1 MGTQYMPAPGTALP
15 VRSIVANLNPSS
27 NMTND
32 ELQRMVNQ
40 ALGGADPSAVS
51 LTPGDPSSSSSIAGA
66 LAGAL
71 NVTSSDIRLVDVVR
85 GNAAHQHE
93 CVFVWWLL

>member
-1 MGTQYMPAPGTALP
+1 MP

-27 NMTND
+27 NMTNA

-40 ALGGADPSAVS
+40 ALGGSFPTDGVTLGLPGTNSSAGS
-51 LTPGDPSSSSSIAGA
+51 FASA

-71 NVTSSDIRLVDVVR
+71 NVTSSDITLVDVVC
-85 GNAAHQHE
+85 Q
-93 CVFVWWLL
+93 